1 MGSKPKQGEV
11 KVQTSNEKGKK
22 HETKEQASTSSSSS
36 HKGGS
41 VLIDKK
47 YEPLEATI
55 RAYGSRLAA
64 LVDLPNKLKQYP
76 NAREEE
82 VGLEA
87 N

>member
-1 MGSKPKQGEV
+1 M

-41 VLIDKK
+41 VLINKK
-47 YEPLEATI
+47 HELLEAAI
-55 RAYGSRLAA
+55 RAYESRLAA

-76 NAREEE
+76 TAREEK
-82 VGLEA
+82 VGLEG
-87 N
+87 NWERI